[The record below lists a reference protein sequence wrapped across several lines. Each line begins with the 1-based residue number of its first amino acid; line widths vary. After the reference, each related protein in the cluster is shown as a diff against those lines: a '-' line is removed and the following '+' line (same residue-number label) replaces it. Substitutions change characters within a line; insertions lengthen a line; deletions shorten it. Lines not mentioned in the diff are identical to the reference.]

1 MIYGQTKKQLFGYAI
16 LLYMLADLV
25 IFIINV
31 FVNTGE
37 NPRGCGDGWISGGG
51 FWAINSLWGRP
62 PPPCSDTT
70 KPTGQDQQTVGRWS
84 PYAIMND
91 TGSKKNDFLYE
102 EQIDRLVEDQKN
114 NYKID
119 GYTSIQLL
127 AYVIIP
133 ALTIQSIGWWL
144 VSTRASKGE
153 WTFWILIITII
164 YTGLTTV
171 VQTTSG
177 IDLVP
182 SQSSCLDHVTNS
194 LGFNTGDELTYSFMA
209 RKADGTKCFIE
220 GTYLGT
226 PDGGIGAPNKSTI
239 YNGDIPNC
247 SSDSLPLY

>member
-1 MIYGQTKKQLFGYAI
+1 MIYGQTKMQLFGYAI

-37 NPRGCGDGWISGGG
+37 NPQGCGDGWISGGG
-51 FWAINSLWGRP
+51 FWAINSMHN

-70 KPTGQDQQTVGRWS
+70 QPDSSTQTVGRWS
-84 PYAIMND
+84 SYATMD
-91 TGSKKNDFLYE
+91 GSGGKNKCLYE
-102 EQIDRLVEDQKN
+102 AQIDQLVEDQKT

-144 VSTRASKGE
+144 VSTRASKAE
-153 WTFWILIITII
+153 WTFWILIITLI

-171 VQTTSG
+171 VQETSG

-182 SQSSCLDHVTNS
+182 TEPSCLDHVTNS

-209 RKADGTKCFIE
+209 RKQDGTKCFIE

-226 PDGGIGAPNKSTI
+226 PEGGIEAPDQPPV
-239 YNGDIPNC
+239 YNGDIGGC
-247 SSDSLPLY
+247 SSDALPLY